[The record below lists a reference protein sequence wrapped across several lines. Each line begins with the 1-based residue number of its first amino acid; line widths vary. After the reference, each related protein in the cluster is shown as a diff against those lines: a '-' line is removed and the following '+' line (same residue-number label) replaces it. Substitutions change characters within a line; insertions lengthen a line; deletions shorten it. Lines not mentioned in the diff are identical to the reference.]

1 MHAFHALLPLP
12 PSLPSHQAAKID
24 VLVATDVAARG
35 LHIGGLSEIVLWD
48 FPQAMETY
56 VHRIGRAGHLKGGT
70 GNALVFVTRDRA
82 GLAPPLVKLLGASG
96 QFLDPNLVALAKA
109 AEAIQRAKELAV
121 EGDAF
126 LNAGELTKAL
136 SSYEQARPGL
146 SPAATRRRTDSPPR
160 PPPGA
165 QAHAGRPQGDAGAA
179 LPAGLRLPAPAP
191 LRGRGG

>member
-109 AEAIQRAKELAV
+109 AEAIQRAKELAAEKG
-121 EGDAF
+121 EGEER
-126 LNAGELTKAL
+126 AG
-136 SSYEQARPGL
+136 SVSGAR
-146 SPAATRRRTDSPPR
+146 
-160 PPPGA
+160 
-165 QAHAGRPQGDAGAA
+165 
-179 LPAGLRLPAPAP
+179 
-191 LRGRGG
+191 